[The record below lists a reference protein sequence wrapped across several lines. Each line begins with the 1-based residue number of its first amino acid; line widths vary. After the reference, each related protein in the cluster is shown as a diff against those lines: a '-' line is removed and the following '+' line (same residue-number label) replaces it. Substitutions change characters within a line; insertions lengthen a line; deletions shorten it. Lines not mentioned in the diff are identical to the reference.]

1 MNSMKYAF
9 LILQLLILPSWV
21 MAEPF
26 AFKEVSDGIY
36 VHLGP
41 SELPD
46 THNHGSIANIGFII
60 GDRCVAVVD
69 TGGNPQEGYQ
79 LETALKKVTSKP
91 VCYVINTH
99 VHPDHIFGNIAF
111 KKYPGVQFVG
121 HHNLPRAMATR
132 GGFYLE
138 RSKEQL
144 GVELKPE
151 HLIAPDIQVKK
162 HLILDL
168 GNRRITLTAHPTAHT
183 DNDLT
188 VLDQKTG
195 VLWMSDLLFREHL
208 PVIDGSIKGWLSE
221 LQRMEKQHYAVV
233 IPGHGEPVYNWPQGM
248 QAEKRYLEIV
258 IKEVRQMIRQGRFL
272 EEAVDEVGY
281 SEQSRWKLFDQFHKK
296 NVTTAFA
303 ELEWE

>member
-1 MNSMKYAF
+1 MNLMKSVF
-9 LILQLLILPSWV
+9 LILQCLMLPWS
-21 MAEPF
+21 MADMLTL
-26 AFKEVSDGIY
+26 KEVGEGVF

-60 GDRCVAVVD
+60 GDRCVAVID

-79 LETALKKVTSKP
+79 LNEALQKITSKH

-111 KKYPGVQFVG
+111 KQSGVQFVG
-121 HHNLPRAMATR
+121 HHNLPRAMAAR
-132 GGFYLE
+132 GGFYLD

-188 VLDQKTG
+188 VLDQKTRI
-195 VLWMSDLLFREHL
+195 LWMSDLLFREHL
-208 PVIDGSIKGWLSE
+208 PVIDGSIKGWIGE
-221 LQRMEKQHYAVV
+221 LESMEKQHYSVV
-233 IPGHGEPVYNWPQGM
+233 IPGHGDPVYDWPQGM
-248 QAEKRYLEIV
+248 QAEKRYLDVV
-258 IKEVRQMIRQGRFL
+258 IKEVREMIKQGRFL
-272 EEAVDEVGY
+272 EDALEIVGY
-281 SEQSRWKLFDQFHKK
+281 GERSHWKLFDQFHKK

-303 ELEWE
+303 ELEWEE